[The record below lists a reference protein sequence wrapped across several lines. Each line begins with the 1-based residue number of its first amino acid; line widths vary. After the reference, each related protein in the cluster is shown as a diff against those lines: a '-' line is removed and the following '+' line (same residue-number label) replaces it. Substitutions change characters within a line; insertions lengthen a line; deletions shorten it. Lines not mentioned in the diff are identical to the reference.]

1 MPTRGLRNNNPGN
14 IDKTGEVWEGQE
26 LPRSDERFCTFSSMA
41 YGCRALIRTLMTY
54 HAKHGL
60 STVREIINR
69 WAPPVENN
77 TDAYVAHVC
86 QRLGVAPE
94 HPLDFDGNPQIYLHL
109 ARAIAYHENGSAAD
123 RISLD
128 TWKEGANLAGLQVEV

>member
-14 IDKTGEVWEGQE
+14 IDKGREEWEGQE
-26 LPRSDERFCTFSSMA
+26 LPGDDPRFCTFTSMA

-54 HAKHGL
+54 HMKHDL
-60 STVREIINR
+60 STVHEIISR

-77 TDAYVAHVC
+77 TDAYIKHVC
-86 QRLGVAPE
+86 ERLGVDPDTA
-94 HPLDFDGNPQIYLHL
+94 LDFDGRPQIYLLL

-123 RISLD
+123 RISLE
-128 TWKEGANLAGLQVEV
+128 TWQEGAELAGLKVSV

>member
-14 IDKTGEVWEGQE
+14 IDKTGEVGEGQE
-26 LPRSDERFCTFSSMA
+26 MPGDDPRFCTFSSMA

-54 HAKHGL
+54 HAKHDL

-77 TDAYVAHVC
+77 TDAYIKHVC
-86 QRLGVAPE
+86 DRLGVAPS
-94 HPLDFDGNPQIYLHL
+94 HPLDFVGNPQ
-109 ARAIAYHENGSAAD
+109 
-123 RISLD
+123 
-128 TWKEGANLAGLQVEV
+128 V

>member
-14 IDKTGEVWEGQE
+14 IDKGRDEWEGQE
-26 LPRSDERFCTFSSMA
+26 LPGDDPRFCTFTSMA

-54 HAKHGL
+54 HTKHGL

-77 TDAYVAHVC
+77 TDAYVDHVC
-86 QRLGVAPE
+86 RRLGVAPD
-94 HPLDFDGNPQIYLHL
+94 HPLDFGNPQVYLHL
-109 ARAIAYHENGSAAD
+109 ARAIAYHENGAAAD
-123 RISLD
+123 SISLG
-128 TWKEGANLAGLQVEV
+128 TWMEGAELAGLKV

>member
-26 LPRSDERFCTFSSMA
+26 LPGSDERFCTFSSMA

-54 HAKHGL
+54 HTKYGL

-77 TDAYVAHVC
+77 TDAYIKHVC
-86 QRLGVAPE
+86 DRLGVEPD
-94 HPLDFDGNPQIYLHL
+94 HPLDFDSNPQVYLHL
-109 ARAIAYHENGSAAD
+109 ARAITYHENGSAAD
-123 RISLD
+123 NISLE
-128 TWKEGANLAGLQVEV
+128 TWKEGAELAGLKVSV

>member
-14 IDKTGEVWEGQE
+14 IDKGRDEWEGQE
-26 LPRSDERFCTFSSMA
+26 LPGDDPRFCTFTSMA

-54 HAKHGL
+54 RMKHGL

-77 TDAYVAHVC
+77 TLITCAGALASRRIILWTLATLRSICTWRVLLPTTRMGL
-86 QRLGVAPE
+86 RLTASA
-94 HPLDFDGNPQIYLHL
+94 L
-109 ARAIAYHENGSAAD
+109 ARGW
-123 RISLD
+123 R
-128 TWKEGANLAGLQVEV
+128 GPNLPG

>member
-26 LPRSDERFCTFSSMA
+26 LPGSDGRFCTFSSMA

-54 HAKHGL
+54 HIKHGL
-60 STVREIINR
+60 STVQEIINR

-77 TDAYVAHVC
+77 TDAYVDHVC
-86 QRLGVAPE
+86 RRLGVAPD
-94 HPLDFDGNPQIYLHL
+94 HPLDFGNPQVYLHL
-109 ARAIAYHENGSAAD
+109 ARAIAYHENGTAAD
-123 RISLD
+123 SISLG
-128 TWKEGANLAGLQVEV
+128 TWMEGAELAGLKVEA

>member
-14 IDKTGEVWEGQE
+14 IDKTVEVWEGQE
-26 LPRSDERFCTFSSMA
+26 LPGSDDRFCTFSSMA

-54 HAKHGL
+54 RMKHGL

-77 TDAYVAHVC
+77 TDVYVDHVC
-86 QRLGVAPE
+86 RRLGVAPD
-94 HPLDFDGNPQIYLHL
+94 HPLDFGNPQVYLHL
-109 ARAIAYHENGSAAD
+109 ARAIAYHENGVAAD
-123 RISLD
+123 SISLG
-128 TWKEGANLAGLQVEV
+128 TWMEGAELAGLKVEA